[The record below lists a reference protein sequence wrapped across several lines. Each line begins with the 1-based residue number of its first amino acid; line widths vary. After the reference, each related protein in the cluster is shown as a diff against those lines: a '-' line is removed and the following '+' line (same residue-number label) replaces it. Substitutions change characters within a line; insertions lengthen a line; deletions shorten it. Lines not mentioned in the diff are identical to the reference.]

1 MLDERRL
8 DWAASAFFLVAAG
21 IVFFAPWLEVYV
33 EQTVDGVDRFL
44 VTENLGGLHAPSGVV
59 AAALLV
65 ISAGLILARR
75 PLIGFWLGVLAFLSA
90 VFTYALLHS
99 TLAAELAPERKQE
112 LAPGWGISANLLW
125 SGVGLLLLFVHLWG
139 AAVWARFCE
148 AAAPVDVRLRPEDQ
162 PETSKATW
170 VVALVLVVLMVVFVC
185 SADPDDKVWKR
196 MMR

>member
-21 IVFFAPWLEVYV
+21 LVFFAPWLEVYV
-33 EQTVDGVDRFL
+33 EQTADGVDSFL
-44 VTENLGGLHAPSGVV
+44 MTERLGGLSAASGVV
-59 AAALLV
+59 SAALLLF
-65 ISAGLILARR
+65 SAGMVLGRM
-75 PLIGFWLGVLAFLSA
+75 PLVGFWSGVLAFLSA

-125 SGVGLLLLFVHLWG
+125 SGVGLFLLFVHLWG
-139 AAVWARFCE
+139 DALWARACQ
-148 AAAPVDVRLRPEDQ
+148 AAAPVDARLSPEDQ

>member
-1 MLDERRL
+1 L
-8 DWAASAFFLVAAG
+8 DWAAAAFFLVAAG
-21 IVFFAPWLEVYV
+21 IVFFAPWLEVYL
-33 EQTVDGVDRFL
+33 EQTADGVDSYL
-44 VTENLGGLHAPSGVV
+44 MTESFGGLSAVSGVV
-59 AAALLV
+59 AAALLLF
-65 ISAGLILARR
+65 SAGLVFAKM
-75 PLIGFWLGVLAFLSA
+75 PLVAFWSGVLAFLSA

-112 LAPGWGISANLLW
+112 LAPAGGISSNLLW
-125 SGVGLLLLFVHLWG
+125 SGVGLFLLFVHIWG
-139 AAVWARFCE
+139 DAVWVRFCE
-148 AAAPVDVRLRPEDQ
+148 ATAPVDARISPGDQ